1 MEEIIRKPWDQ
12 VFGSVKDGYMHFTG
26 SIQYFRHHAQSEKSP
41 NEGSAEM
48 LRCRNDVD
56 LRR

>member
-1 MEEIIRKPWDQ
+1 MRGKPWDQ